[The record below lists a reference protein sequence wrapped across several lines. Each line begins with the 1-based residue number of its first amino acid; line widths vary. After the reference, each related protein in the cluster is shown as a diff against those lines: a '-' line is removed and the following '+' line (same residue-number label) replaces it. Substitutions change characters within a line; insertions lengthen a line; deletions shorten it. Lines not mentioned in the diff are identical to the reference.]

1 MRGALDDAWAE
12 AVCGICDPVFA
23 AADVGFKRRVR
34 AEPRR
39 GIVSLLW
46 EADPERFAARYP
58 ESGIVESYGDQWPQV
73 TCIDFWVYVDGP
85 ARQARTSTEG
95 WSSDQ
100 DEPALA
106 LTGDGAR
113 DGLLIAAVM
122 AGILRVSPP
131 KP

>member
-1 MRGALDDAWAE
+1 MHGRKLCAGSAIPFF
-12 AVCGICDPVFA
+12 AV
-23 AADVGFKRRVR
+23 ADVGFKRRVL

-39 GIVSLLW
+39 GIVAMLW
-46 EADPERFAARYP
+46 ETDPERFAACYH
-58 ESGIVESYGDQWPQV
+58 ESGIIEPYGDQWPQV

-85 ARQARTSTEG
+85 ARQARTRTEG
-95 WSSDQ
+95 WSSDL

-122 AGILRVSPP
+122 AGILRVPP
-131 KP
+131 PAP